1 MGNLDWSWT
10 QLDERSGD
18 DDEMDTTIG
27 WICLCVIL
35 LCCHGRK
42 LSWEGWENVFQ
53 DVSQEMNHA
62 HAEFMSYECMRDV
75 PFTFFQVVCCHR
87 PLLEHRCCH
96 LSL

>member
-1 MGNLDWSWT
+1 M
-10 QLDERSGD
+10 
-18 DDEMDTTIG
+18 
-27 WICLCVIL
+27 
-35 LCCHGRK
+35 HGRK
-42 LSWEGWENVFQ
+42 LSWKGWENVFQ